1 MQKPGGSEEEDF
13 PCFVLF
19 CKKNQVFRSCEKFDV
34 EFPRQVVN
42 FPIVYKSYKM
52 IFTLTLSL
60 CTDHAL

>member
-13 PCFVLF
+13 PCFV
-19 CKKNQVFRSCEKFDV
+19 RREKFDV
-34 EFPRQVVN
+34 EFPHQVVN